1 MEAWRNK
8 EAGLRVPD
16 PMEHLRENGDVWI
29 RVLEKRKRIGGQD
42 GGEGVGEENPES
54 ELAKIK
60 PKIFFIFRF
69 SFYC

>member
-1 MEAWRNK
+1 
-8 EAGLRVPD
+8 
-16 PMEHLRENGDVWI
+16 MEHLRENGDVWI